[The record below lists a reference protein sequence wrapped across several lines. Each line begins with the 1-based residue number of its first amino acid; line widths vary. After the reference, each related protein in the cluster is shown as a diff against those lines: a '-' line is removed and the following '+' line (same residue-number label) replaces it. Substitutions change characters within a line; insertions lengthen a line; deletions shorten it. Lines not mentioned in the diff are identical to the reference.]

1 MKRFILSTFFAVFSL
16 FVVTP
21 AFASELDDLK
31 LEELNNTGEI
41 IYQDDEITVTSF
53 GDSEKTAEA
62 ILNHPASVSMYENN
76 PITYASVNGPGGRS
90 SIIASNSGRSV
101 YWSVKPATKWPY
113 QFNGV
118 VKLRYH
124 SGFKRDVVVG
134 GMGALGSTLSGMVTM
149 NKNNGGYATLTGTA
163 YSLDG
168 KYYKVMPGV
177 TDSFRPN

>member
-1 MKRFILSTFFAVFSL
+1 MKKFILSTFFAVFSL

-21 AFASELDDLK
+21 TFASEIDDQK
-31 LEELNNTGEI
+31 LEELSKTGEI
-41 IYQDDEITVTSF
+41 VYQDDEITVRSF
-53 GDSEKTAEA
+53 GNDEKIAEA
-62 ILNHPASVSMYENN
+62 ISNHPNSVSMYENN
-76 PITYASVNGPGGRS
+76 IIPSASANGPGGRAT
-90 SIIASNSGRSV
+90 INASNSGRSV

-124 SGFKRDVVVG
+124 SGYKRDAVVG
-134 GMGALGSTLSGMVTM
+134 GMGAIGSTLSGMVSM

-163 YSLDG
+163 YSLNG

-177 TDSFRPN
+177 TESFRAN